1 MNIRAWW
8 DGNWPKAICV
18 YAYAMERGWRGGGGA
33 TRQRERKR
41 ENMGKIEETGEGRGK
56 GTQTG

>member
-18 YAYAMERGWRGGGGA
+18 YAYAMERGWREEGGDE
-33 TRQRERKR
+33 TERKKER
-41 ENMGKIEETGEGRGK
+41 EYGKNRRDG
-56 GTQTG
+56 

>member
-18 YAYAMERGWRGGGGA
+18 YAYAMERGWRGEGGDE
-33 TRQRERKR
+33 TERKKER
-41 ENMGKIEETGEGRGK
+41 EYGKNRRDG
-56 GTQTG
+56 